1 MIYKLN
7 PQLKL
12 ITSPVILEAERE
24 EKSYGSGE
32 ELTRLEFE
40 KNYIV
45 ESISA
50 RDGGVVVALKEI
62 EQIHNITWVGEDA
75 VNFT

>member
-7 PQLKL
+7 PQIKL
-12 ITSPVILEAERE
+12 ITPPVILEVDVE

-50 RDGGVVVALKEI
+50 RDGGVVVALKEN
-62 EQIHNITWVGEDA
+62 EQIHNITCAGEDA
-75 VNFT
+75 VSFT